1 MSKPSRDARSS
12 SAEPPV
18 NAATFMVGTI
28 ADTTWRMF
36 IPSIGG
42 TLLGL
47 WADRSWGTTPWL
59 MIAGIALGATIAG
72 LLVWRQLT
80 AQPNTEDTTTKS

>member
-1 MSKPSRDARSS
+1 ML
-12 SAEPPV
+12 
-18 NAATFMVGTI
+18 GTI

-42 TLLGL
+42 TLLGV

-59 MIAGIALGATIAG
+59 MIVGIAIGAGVAG

-80 AQPNTEDTTTKS
+80 NEPNTRDTTTKS